1 MRKLK
6 ISNRNLKKVFIFLIL
21 KQVLKNQTGDTMNIY
36 IMGGPPGS
44 GKSTWI
50 KYFIRKNLQNTTSA
64 IISRDE
70 VRFSLLK
77 DDDAYFSKEDRVFK
91 LWIKKAQEAIDSNIQ
106 HIFLDATHLTPK
118 SRFKVYYQL
127 KIPSGAR
134 LIGVNMMTPPYRCWL
149 RNRDREGRERV
160 PDDVIEKMCEA
171 FAPMDTDNNNDRH
184 LYDFTISVY
193 EDYSIKIRKNG
204 KDWSWDEW
212 RELYT

>member
-1 MRKLK
+1 
-6 ISNRNLKKVFIFLIL
+6 
-21 KQVLKNQTGDTMNIY
+21 MNIY

-77 DDDAYFSKEDRVFK
+77 DDDPYFSKEDRVFK

-127 KIPSGAR
+127 KIPAGAH

-149 RNRDREGRERV
+149 RNRDRTGRERV
-160 PDDVIEKMCEA
+160 PDDVIEKMCES
-171 FAPMDTDNNNDRH
+171 FAPMDTDNNNDKH

-193 EDYSIKIRKNG
+193 EDYSIKVRKNG
-204 KDWSWDEW
+204 KDWSWNEW